1 MNCVPYGPTALL
13 FRFAEQVGDEAFAKG
28 SAIAL
33 ELERNPPA
41 GMVEFVS
48 GFTTVLVIFEDPE
61 RRARIADELL
71 RRLQSCNSRATQPLP
86 AKEIPVVYDG
96 PDLARV
102 AEAHHLTVAEV
113 PELHAATTYKVYML
127 GFSPGFP
134 YLGDLDPRLHTPRLA
149 SPRTRVPAGSIAI
162 GGSHTGIYSVEGPGG
177 WNIIGRTNVQLFD
190 AKREGAEMFFLRQ
203 GDRVRFVPQR
213 Q

>member
-1 MNCVPYGPTALL
+1 MNCAPYGPTALL
-13 FRFAEQVGDEAFAKG
+13 FSFAEHVGDEAFAKG

-48 GFTTVLVIFEDPE
+48 GFTTVLVIFEDRE
-61 RRARIADELL
+61 QRARIADELL
-71 RRLQSCNSRATQPLP
+71 RKLQSCVAPVAQPPP
-86 AKEIPVVYDG
+86 AKEMLVVYDG
-96 PDLARV
+96 PDLPRV
-102 AEAHHLTVAEV
+102 AEAHHLTIPEV
-113 PELHAATTYKVYML
+113 PELHAAATYKVYML

-162 GGSHTGIYSVEGPGG
+162 GGSHTGIYPVEGPGG
-177 WNIIGRTNVQLFD
+177 WNIIGHTNVQLFD
-190 AKREGAEMFFLRQ
+190 AKREGAEMFLLRQ

-213 Q
+213 R

>member
-41 GMVEFVS
+41 GMIEFVS
-48 GFTTVLVIFEDPE
+48 GFTTVLVIFEGRE
-61 RRARIADELL
+61 QRARIADELL
-71 RRLQSCNSRATQPLP
+71 RRLQSCTPRATQPPL

-177 WNIIGRTNVQLFD
+177 WNIIGHTNVQLFD